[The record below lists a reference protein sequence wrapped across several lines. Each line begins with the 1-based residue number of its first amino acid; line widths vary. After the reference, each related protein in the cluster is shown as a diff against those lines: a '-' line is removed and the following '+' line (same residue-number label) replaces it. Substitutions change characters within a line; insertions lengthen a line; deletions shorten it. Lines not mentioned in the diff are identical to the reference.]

1 MPRVDFSQF
10 QYYPA
15 LQSSV
20 PELMAYRELSP
31 STKRR
36 IVPVLELIQRGTSAD
51 LNNSITEVRASTGTH
66 PFILDLSKEPAPAPY
81 RYPGEDPQKVERDTE
96 SQAAY
101 NNLLSALLNQSD
113 GFSAWRELAESFD
126 NAIPVLQ
133 FTDPSIQRRQILRQA
148 ALLSHGDQSLAIRIT
163 EEHADT
169 LGTLVPQ
176 IISILRSPAQLLVI
190 IDCGQRRQRL
200 AQRAQFAADTLTQI
214 LGDIDIAEQPF
225 VQAVCMSSWYTKPD
239 QQGLHTYEGQDWR
252 LWREARDTFPFAF
265 GDYGAMHRFRRRD
278 TYVPSDWVATVTIPL
293 DEGWRAYKH
302 ANVNDRSGWVTGAQ
316 LLRDEGSIAAAPA
329 CWGRDVVSRA
339 ANNDIN
345 GVDSAR
351 FWHASRVNIH
361 ITRQADVA
369 YQNITNYGEDDD
381 DDGP

>member
-1 MPRVDFSQF
+1 MPQVDLAQF

-15 LQSSV
+15 LQSSA
-20 PELMAYRELSP
+20 PELMAYRELSAEM
-31 STKRR
+31 KQR
-36 IVPVLELIQRGTSAD
+36 IAPVLELSQRGTSAD
-51 LNNSITEVRASTGTH
+51 LNEPIAHVRAVTGAR

-81 RYPGEDPQKVERDTE
+81 RYPGEDPQKVQREAE
-96 SQAAY
+96 AQAAY
-101 NNLLSALLNQSD
+101 NNLLSALLNQTD

-126 NAIPVLQ
+126 GAIPVLQ
-133 FTDPSIQRRQILRQA
+133 FTDPSIQHRQILRQA

-169 LGTLVPQ
+169 LGALVPQ
-176 IISILRSPAQLLVI
+176 IISILHSPVQLLVI

-200 AQRAQFAADTLTQI
+200 AQRAQFAADTLMRI
-214 LGDIDIAEQPF
+214 LGDIDIAEQPL

-239 QQGLHTYEGQDWR
+239 QPGLHTYESQDWR

-265 GDYGAMHRFRRRD
+265 GDYGAMHRFRRRS
-278 TYVPSDWVATVTIPL
+278 TFVPGDWVATVTIPL
-293 DEGWRAYKH
+293 DEGWRAYK
-302 ANVNDRSGWVTGAQ
+302 ALNANDRTGWITGAQ
-316 LLRDEGSIAAAPA
+316 LLRDEGLIATAPA

-339 ANNDIN
+339 ANNDIA
-345 GVDSAR
+345 GVDSVR

-361 ITRQADVA
+361 ITRQIGVA

-381 DDGP
+381 DDEP